1 MKKIIPLSGGILNAN
16 YSQYVT
22 LGDFSLQLV
31 FAYQQNG
38 QWVMDVIADG
48 DVGEVPVTTLNDID
62 YIALGVMLEGGLDL
76 VEAYN
81 ISKTF
86 GQLYFVGE
94 EATLNNLGKENNLVW
109 YSSDDAVSF

>member
-1 MKKIIPLSGGILNAN
+1 MKKTIPLSGGISNAN

-31 FAYQQNG
+31 LAYQQNG
-38 QWVMDVIADG
+38 QWVMDIIADG